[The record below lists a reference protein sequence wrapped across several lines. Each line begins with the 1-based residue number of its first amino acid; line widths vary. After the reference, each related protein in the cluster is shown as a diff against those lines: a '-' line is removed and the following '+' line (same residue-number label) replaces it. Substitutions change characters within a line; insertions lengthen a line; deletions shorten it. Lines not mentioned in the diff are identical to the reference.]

1 MLTISTESNQ
11 SFTLNRSDAN
21 DLELKLNVTQVGRAW
36 SLIGD
41 VLFHFSA
48 NDSKAITTYAVT
60 VEQFAFLE
68 FLRAQKGRAPC
79 VGLSP

>member
-1 MLTISTESNQ
+1 MLTITTQPNL

-21 DLELKLNVTQVGRAW
+21 DLELKLNVTTVGRAW
-36 SLIGD
+36 SLLGD

-60 VEQFAFLE
+60 VEQYAFLE
-68 FLRAQKGRAPC
+68 FLRTQKGWESC